1 MRVAPP
7 RRFFSVLVAK
17 LLYSNGLQD
26 IYLYSL
32 SIVFLIVCVST
43 FGTLQFAFASACS
56 VALRGL
62 VADGYWI
69 LMRNYVV
76 YSLDIQYMYKWCVGV
91 PDIIMCDIVLVQNL
105 VPACFAFASVRLVA
119 LRWLV
124 GWLVCCLMGTG
135 F

>member
-7 RRFFSVLVAK
+7 RRFISVLVAK
-17 LLYSNGLQD
+17 PLYSNGMQD

-32 SIVFLIVCVST
+32 SIVCFHIVCVSKC
-43 FGTLQFAFASACS
+43 GTLQLAFASACS

-69 LMRNYVV
+69 LMRNYAV
-76 YSLDIQYMYKWCVGV
+76 YSYDIQYMCKRCVGGL
-91 PDIIMCDIVLVQNL
+91 DICMCDIVLVQNL
-105 VPACFAFASVRLVA
+105 VSPRLAFASARLVA

-124 GWLVCCLMGTG
+124 GWLVV
-135 F
+135 